1 MTARNSKGELDG
13 GKFQRK
19 ATKFANQ
26 AVNLTKQSR
35 NDLQAPGIDPET
47 EHLWGYQQSN
57 PSYFTRLQFPNKG
70 DTSQIYKGQP
80 SKYAQN
86 EAKEGLAEMST
97 ANALDKKMDTQN
109 WYSRI
114 YKGLNAKDGGVHGE
128 DLGKAYVT
136 SEYFAYLEKKKEEEF
151 AQQFEMWKL
160 NQVDLSNPA
169 LRTYWQN
176 RMPELVQKK
185 LQYYENR
192 SKVEAAREEIKIRG
206 PDSMN
211 DLKFMYLDN
220 LGVFETSTP
229 DDINNYMNNREL
241 DYIWDWAVKNGQL
254 LPGTSITWNKDQ
266 TKPQS
271 VPLQG

>member
-19 ATKFANQ
+19 ATKFADQ
-26 AVNLTKQSR
+26 AMNLTKSNR
-35 NDLQAPGIDPET
+35 NDLQADSGAARN
-47 EHLWGYQQSN
+47 LWGYDGRK
-57 PSYFTRLQFPNKG
+57 SYFTRLEFPEKG
-70 DTSQIYKGQP
+70 SQSTITQGWP
-80 SKYAQN
+80 SKYPSDPEKQ
-86 EAKEGLAEMST
+86 GLADMST

-114 YKGLNAKDGGVHGE
+114 YGGLNDKDGKKHGE

-169 LRTYWQN
+169 LRTYWQR
-176 RMPELVQKK
+176 RMPELVSKK
-185 LQYYENR
+185 LQFYENR
-192 SKVEAAREEIKIRG
+192 SRIEAAREEIKIRG

-211 DLKFMYLDN
+211 DLRFMYLDN
-220 LGVFETSTP
+220 LGVFDTSTP
-229 DDINNYMNNREL
+229 ESINIYMNNRQTE
-241 DYIWDWAVKNGQL
+241 YIWDWAVQNGKL
-254 LPGTSITWNKDQ
+254 LPGDSLTWNTDQ
-266 TKPQS
+266 KMVPS
-271 VPLQG
+271 VPLNGP